1 MDMNITNNDTL
12 NNNSSNDICD
22 PFLWINSNCP
32 GYWENPVA
40 VFYSVLFVFILTGW
54 MFVCSKQI
62 KRLYRG
68 GCVSQFGIY
77 ALLPFIIGGTGK
89 LIFFCFHL
97 AGQGTDLVP
106 MPFMI
111 WLSQFCTR
119 FCIYGIVMLA
129 CFWRELYKSY
139 MSLKIDVKISFKF
152 LFIALIASVIIL
164 EGIDIA
170 AWAYPIEGS
179 FMEGLFDIHLI
190 QWGLQILFL
199 AVFSILLIYYM
210 YNATLKT
217 KLHERMKKLAVFLHF
232 GTVLFVISNIL
243 KMVLWTHIIGSDSYA
258 LWFSLVT
265 LSTVAEGI
273 FIIASAT
280 FLRGGEILPKGL
292 AFKYRP
298 KVIVGV
304 TIMDDGSKK
313 IETKETGESLG
324 KHSRKK
330 EQYWT
335 ENDFVL
341 AKELPIWKNPP
352 KKFTD
357 LFVFPSAIDENDARI
372 KSAIIAVEIIV
383 LLIID
388 YCTMF
393 PYIYIYL
400 VVSYASRFLFAS
412 RFNIEAY
419 INLLVIRRL
428 IEMKPHLIPS
438 PPKRFSQFVGM
449 CFALAYVILRIPL
462 GLTIVANWIAAIH
475 LSFALLES
483 CFSVC
488 AACAMFQLGMIFGV
502 VPQDVCQEC
511 QIMFAF
517 NDKPL
522 ASSSQVTSSTAKD
535 LESFDVED
543 GTGA

>member
-1 MDMNITNNDTL
+1 M
-12 NNNSSNDICD
+12 
-22 PFLWINSNCP
+22 
-32 GYWENPVA
+32 
-40 VFYSVLFVFILTGW
+40 
-54 MFVCSKQI
+54 
-62 KRLYRG
+62 
-68 GCVSQFGIY
+68 
-77 ALLPFIIGGTGK
+77 
-89 LIFFCFHL
+89 
-97 AGQGTDLVP
+97 
-106 MPFMI
+106 
-111 WLSQFCTR
+111 LS
-119 FCIYGIVMLA
+119 

-139 MSLKIDVKISFKF
+139 MSLKIDVKISFKM
-152 LFIALIASVIIL
+152 LAVTLSTGIVIL

-170 AWAYPIEGS
+170 AWAYPIDGS
-179 FMEGLFDIHLI
+179 FEEGLSDIHLI
-190 QWGLQILFL
+190 QWGIQILFL
-199 AVFSILLIYYM
+199 AIFSILLIYYM

-217 KLHERMKKLAVFLHF
+217 KLHERMKKLAILLHF
-232 GTVLFVISNIL
+232 GTVLFIISNIL

-324 KHSRKK
+324 KHTRKK
-330 EQYWT
+330 ENYWT

-352 KKFTD
+352 SKFTE
-357 LFVFPSAIDENDARI
+357 LFVFPSAVDENDARI
-372 KSAIIAVEIIV
+372 KSAMVAVEIII
-383 LLIID
+383 LLVID
-388 YCTMF
+388 YCLLF
-393 PYIYIYL
+393 PYAYIYL
-400 VVSYASRFLFAS
+400 VLSYASRFLFAS
-412 RFNIEAY
+412 RFNLEAY
-419 INLLVIRRL
+419 LNLLVIRKY
-428 IEMKPHLIPS
+428 IELKPHLIPS

-449 CFALAYVILRIPL
+449 CFAIAYVILRIPL
-462 GLTIVANWIAAIH
+462 GLIIVANWIAAIH

-502 VPQDVCQEC
+502 VPQETCQEC

-517 NDKPL
+517 NDRPL
-522 ASSSQVTSSTAKD
+522 VSTTQATSSVKD
-535 LESFDVED
+535 LSSFDVED
-543 GTGA
+543 GKG